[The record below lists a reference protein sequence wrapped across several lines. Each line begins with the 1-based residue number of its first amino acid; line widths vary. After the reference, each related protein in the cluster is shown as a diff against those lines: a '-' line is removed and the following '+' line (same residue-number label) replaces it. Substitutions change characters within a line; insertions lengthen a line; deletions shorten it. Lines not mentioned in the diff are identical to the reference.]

1 MNDLIAQSLACKAT
15 SALVHLPDFFG
26 VPFFLRRC
34 VVFLERFPKVDGK
47 ADVLS
52 VNEGNVTT
60 GVEFFAPV

>member
-15 SALVHLPDFFG
+15 SALIHLLNFFG
-26 VPFFLRRC
+26 VPFFC
-34 VVFLERFPKVDGK
+34 DGASFFLERFSQVDGK

-52 VNEGNVTT
+52 VDEGNVTT